1 MFERFTERA
10 RKVIILAREEA
21 IRLGHNFVGTEH
33 LLLGL
38 IREGDGLAVAIL
50 KKLNVSISALKAEI
64 EKIVAVG
71 TEFAPAGEIPFT
83 PQAKKVLEY
92 AISEARS
99 LGHNYIGTEH
109 LLLGLIREG
118 EGIASVVLRDFGVSV
133 AAAKAQAQ
141 ELLGEQSSKQGSSST
156 TRTPALDEFGVDLTA
171 QARQDKLDPVIG
183 REAEIERVIQV
194 LSRRKKNNP
203 VLIGEAGVGKTAIVE
218 GLALRIVS
226 SNVPEILLRRRVVQ
240 LDLAG
245 MVAGT
250 KYRGQFEERLKAVV
264 KEIQQNNNIILFIDE
279 LHTLVGA
286 GAAEGAIDA
295 SNMLKP
301 ALARGEL
308 QCIGATTMDEYRKY
322 VEKDRALERRFQ
334 AIHVGPPSVDE
345 TIRILREIK
354 DRYEAHHQAIISD
367 EAVVAAARLSQRYIA
382 DRFLP
387 DKAIDVIDEAGARAR
402 LKGMTLPPEL
412 REMENEVERLR
423 VQKEDAIRT
432 QAFEVAARLRDA
444 ERKLRAELEARKVEW
459 KEQQVKSRTLVTE
472 EDIAYV
478 VSKWTG
484 IPLQQLEEAESAK
497 LLRMEAELG
506 KRVVGQEE
514 AIRAVSR
521 AIRRSRAG
529 VKNPNRPVG
538 SFIFLGPTGVG
549 KTELAKA
556 LAEFLFGTED
566 ALIRVDMSEY
576 MERFSTSRLI
586 GAPPGYIGYDDSGQ
600 LSEKVRRRPFSLVL
614 LDEIEKA
621 HPEVFNLLLQ
631 ILEDGRLTD
640 SYGRVVD
647 FRNTI
652 LIMTSNIG
660 TRQFT
665 LHTNLG
671 FAKSGDATFAYDRMK
686 ETVLNELKRAFN
698 PELVNR
704 IDEVTVFHPLTID
717 HMRSIVDLMLARLQ
731 AQLAEKQM
739 RLQVDESAKEF
750 LIQQGF
756 DPNYGARPLRRAIQR
771 YLEDALAEEVLR
783 GRFSEGDTIRVAKGE
798 PADLTFEAAT
808 PVQV

>member
-50 KKLNVSISALKAEI
+50 KKLNVNISAVKAEI
-64 EKIVAVG
+64 EKIVSAG
-71 TEFAPAGEIPFT
+71 SEFSPAGEIPFT

-118 EGIASVVLRDFGVSV
+118 EGTASLVLRDFGVSV

-141 ELLGEQSSKQGSSST
+141 ELLGEQASKSST
-156 TRTPALDEFGVDLTA
+156 STRTPALDEFGVDLTA
-171 QARQDKLDPVIG
+171 MARQDKLDPVIG
-183 REAEIERVIQV
+183 REAEIERVIQI
-194 LSRRKKNNP
+194 LSRRTKNNP

-218 GLALRIVS
+218 GLAQRIVA
-226 SNVPEILLRRRVVQ
+226 SNVPETLLRKRVVQ

-250 KYRGQFEERLKAVV
+250 KYRGQFEERLKAVI
-264 KEIQQNNNIILFIDE
+264 KEIQQSQNIVLFIDE

-308 QCIGATTMDEYRKY
+308 QCIGATTLDEYRRHI
-322 VEKDRALERRFQ
+322 EKDRALERRFQ
-334 AIHVGPPSVDE
+334 AIQVGPPSVEE
-345 TIRILREIK
+345 TIRILMEIK
-354 DRYEAHHQAIISD
+354 DRYEAHHSAVITD

-387 DKAIDVIDEAGARAR
+387 DKAIDVIDEAGSRAR
-402 LKGMTLPPEL
+402 LKTLMLPQEL

-423 VQKEDAIRT
+423 GQKEDAIRT
-432 QAFEVAARLRDA
+432 QAFEVAARLRDS
-444 ERKLRAELEARKVEW
+444 ERKLRADLEEKKARW
-459 KEQQVKSRTLVTE
+459 KEGRAKEKTVVTAE
-472 EDIAYV
+472 EIAYI

-484 IPLQQLEEAESAK
+484 IPLHQIEEEESAK
-497 LLRMEAELG
+497 LIRMEEELA
-506 KRVVGQEE
+506 KRVVGQTE
-514 AIRAVSR
+514 AIHGVSR
-521 AIRRSRAG
+521 AIRRARAG
-529 VKNPNRPVG
+529 IKNPGRPVG
-538 SFIFLGPTGVG
+538 SFVFLGPTGVG

-556 LAEFLFGTED
+556 LAEFLFGAEE

-600 LSEKVRRRPFSLVL
+600 LTEKVRRRPFSVIL

-631 ILEDGRLTD
+631 IFEDGRLTD
-640 SYGRVVD
+640 SYGRIVD
-647 FRNTI
+647 FKNTI

-660 TRQFT
+660 ARQIG
-665 LHTNLG
+665 LHIPLG
-671 FAKSGDATFAYDRMK
+671 FSKSGDEAVSYDKMK
-686 ETVLNELKRAFN
+686 ETVLGELKRVFN
-698 PELVNR
+698 PELLNR
-704 IDEVTVFHPLTID
+704 LDEVIVFHQLSKD
-717 HMRSIVDLMLARLQ
+717 DLRKIVDLMLDRLQ
-731 AQLAEKQM
+731 QQLSERKISLTLDQN
-739 RLQVDESAKEF
+739 AKDF
-750 LIQQGF
+750 LIDRGY
-756 DPNYGARPLRRAIQR
+756 DPTFGARPLRRAIQR
-771 YLEDALAEEVLR
+771 YVEDPLAEEVLK
-783 GRFSEGDTIRVAKGE
+783 GRFPEGGTLRIKLEGDA
-798 PADLTFEAAT
+798 LTFEEVSLLEA
-808 PVQV
+808 PK

>member
-50 KKLNVSISALKAEI
+50 KKLNVNISAVKGEI
-64 EKIVAVG
+64 EKIVSVG
-71 TEFAPAGEIPFT
+71 SEFSPAGEIPFT

-118 EGIASVVLRDFGVSV
+118 EGIASLVLRDFGVSV
-133 AAAKAQAQ
+133 ASAKAQAQ
-141 ELLGEQSSKQGSSST
+141 ELLGEQASKPTSS

-171 QARQDKLDPVIG
+171 MARQDRLDPVIG
-183 REAEIERVIQV
+183 RETEIERVIQI
-194 LSRRKKNNP
+194 LSRRTKNNP

-218 GLALRIVS
+218 GLAQRIVA
-226 SNVPEILLRRRVVQ
+226 SNVPETLLRKRVVQ

-264 KEIQQNNNIILFIDE
+264 KEIQQSQNIILFIDE

-295 SNMLKP
+295 SSMLKP
-301 ALARGEL
+301 ARARGEL
-308 QCIGATTMDEYRKY
+308 QCIGATTLDEYRRHI
-322 VEKDRALERRFQ
+322 EKDRALERRFQ
-334 AIHVGPPSVDE
+334 AVQVGPPSVDE

-354 DRYEAHHQAIISD
+354 DRYEAHHSAVITD
-367 EAVVAAARLSQRYIA
+367 EAVTAAARLSQRYIA

-387 DKAIDVIDEAGARAR
+387 DKAIDVIDEAGSRAR
-402 LKGMTLPPEL
+402 LKTLMLPPEL

-423 VQKEDAIRT
+423 AQKEDAIRT
-432 QAFEVAARLRDA
+432 QAFEVAARLRDS
-444 ERKLRAELEARKVEW
+444 ERKLRTELEEKKARW
-459 KEQQVKSRTLVTE
+459 KESRSKEKTMVTAE
-472 EDIAYV
+472 EVAYI

-484 IPLQQLEEAESAK
+484 IPLYQIEEEESAK
-497 LLRMEAELG
+497 LMRMEQDLAR
-506 KRVVGQEE
+506 RVVGQTE
-514 AIRAVSR
+514 AIESVSR

-529 VKNPNRPVG
+529 IKSPSRPVG

-600 LSEKVRRRPFSLVL
+600 LTEKVRRRPFSVIL

-631 ILEDGRLTD
+631 IFEDGRLTD

-647 FRNTI
+647 FKNTI

-660 TRQFT
+660 ARQIG
-665 LHTNLG
+665 LHTTMG
-671 FAKSGDATFAYDRMK
+671 FAKGGDEAVTYDKMK
-686 ETVLNELKRAFN
+686 ETVLGELKRVFN
-698 PELVNR
+698 PELLNR
-704 IDEVTVFHPLTID
+704 LDEVIVFHQL
-717 HMRSIVDLMLARLQ
+717 SKNELCQIVDLMLARLQ
-731 AQLAEKQM
+731 LQLAERRISLM
-739 RLQVDESAKEF
+739 VDERAKEF
-750 LIQQGF
+750 LINRGF
-756 DPNYGARPLRRAIQR
+756 DPTLGARPLRRAIQR
-771 YLEDALAEEVLR
+771 YVEDRLAEEVLK
-783 GRFSEGDTIRVAKGE
+783 GRFAEGGTLRVKVEGDAL
-798 PADLTFEAAT
+798 AFEEASLLEA
-808 PVQV
+808 QK

>member
-50 KKLNVSISALKAEI
+50 KKLNVNISAVKGEI
-64 EKIVAVG
+64 EKIVSVG
-71 TEFAPAGEIPFT
+71 SEFSPAGEIPFT

-118 EGIASVVLRDFGVSV
+118 EGIASLVLRDFGVSV

-141 ELLGEQSSKQGSSST
+141 ELLGEQASKPTTS

-171 QARQDKLDPVIG
+171 MARQDRLDPVIG
-183 REAEIERVIQV
+183 RETEIERVIQI
-194 LSRRKKNNP
+194 LSRRTKNNP

-218 GLALRIVS
+218 GLAQRIVA
-226 SNVPEILLRRRVVQ
+226 SNVPETLLRKRVVQ

-264 KEIQQNNNIILFIDE
+264 KEIQQTQSIILFIDE

-295 SNMLKP
+295 SSMLKP

-308 QCIGATTMDEYRKY
+308 QCIGATTLDEYRRHI
-322 VEKDRALERRFQ
+322 EKDRALERRFQ
-334 AIHVGPPSVDE
+334 AVQVGPPSVDE

-354 DRYEAHHQAIISD
+354 DRYEAHHCAIITD
-367 EAVVAAARLSQRYIA
+367 EAVTAAARLSQRYIA

-387 DKAIDVIDEAGARAR
+387 DKAIDVIDEAGSRAR
-402 LKGMTLPPEL
+402 LKTLMLPQEL

-423 VQKEDAIRT
+423 AQKEDAIRT
-432 QAFEVAARLRDA
+432 QAFEVAARLRDS
-444 ERKLRAELEARKVEW
+444 ERKLRTELEEKKAHW
-459 KEQQVKSRTLVTE
+459 KESRAKEKTMVTAE
-472 EDIAYV
+472 EVAYI

-484 IPLQQLEEAESAK
+484 IPLYQIEEEESAK
-497 LLRMEAELG
+497 LMRMEQDLA
-506 KRVVGQEE
+506 KRVVGQIE
-514 AIRAVSR
+514 AIESVSR

-529 VKNPNRPVG
+529 IKNPSRPVG

-600 LSEKVRRRPFSLVL
+600 LTEKVRRRPFSVIL

-631 ILEDGRLTD
+631 IFEDGRLTD
-640 SYGRVVD
+640 SYGRIVD
-647 FRNTI
+647 FKNTI

-660 TRQFT
+660 ARQIG
-665 LHTNLG
+665 LHTAMG
-671 FAKSGDATFAYDRMK
+671 FAKGGDEAVTYDKMRD
-686 ETVLNELKRAFN
+686 TVLGELKRVFN
-698 PELVNR
+698 PELLNR
-704 IDEVTVFHPLTID
+704 LDEVIVFHQL
-717 HMRSIVDLMLARLQ
+717 SKNELCKIVDLLLARLQ
-731 AQLAEKQM
+731 LQLAERKIS
-739 RLQVDESAKEF
+739 LAVDESAKEF
-750 LIQQGF
+750 LINRGF
-756 DPNYGARPLRRAIQR
+756 DPTLGARPLRRAIQR
-771 YLEDALAEEVLR
+771 YVEDRLAEEVLR
-783 GRFSEGDTIRVAKGE
+783 GRFAEGGTLKVKLEGDAL
-798 PADLTFEAAT
+798 AFEEVSLLEA
-808 PVQV
+808 PK

>member
-50 KKLNVSISALKAEI
+50 KKLNVNVSAVKAEI

-71 TEFAPAGEIPFT
+71 TEFSPAGEIPFT

-118 EGIASVVLRDFGVSV
+118 EGIASLVLRDFGVSV

-141 ELLGEQSSKQGSSST
+141 ELLGEQASKQTST

-171 QARQDKLDPVIG
+171 LARQDKLDPVIG

-218 GLALRIVS
+218 GLALQIVS
-226 SNVPEILLRRRVVQ
+226 STVPEILLRKRVIQ

-264 KEIQQNNNIILFIDE
+264 KEIQQANNIILFIDE

-322 VEKDRALERRFQ
+322 IEKDRALERRFQ

-354 DRYEAHHQAIISD
+354 DRYETHHQAIITD

-402 LKGMTLPPEL
+402 LKGMVLPSEL

-423 VQKEDAIRT
+423 TQKEDAIRT

-444 ERKLRAELEARKVEW
+444 ERKLRTELEERKAGW
-459 KEQQVKSRTLVTE
+459 KDQRAKTKTVVSA

-478 VSKWTG
+478 VAKWTG

-497 LLRMEAELG
+497 LLRIEAELSR
-506 KRVVGQEE
+506 RVVGQDE
-514 AIRAVSR
+514 AIKAVAR

-538 SFIFLGPTGVG
+538 SFIFLGPT
-549 KTELAKA
+549 
-556 LAEFLFGTED
+556 
-566 ALIRVDMSEY
+566 
-576 MERFSTSRLI
+576 SRLI

-600 LSEKVRRRPFSLVL
+600 LTEKVRRRPFSLVL

-665 LHTNLG
+665 LHTHMG
-671 FAKSGDATFAYDRMK
+671 FAKAGEEQAYEKMK
-686 ETVLNELKRAFN
+686 ETVTNELRRTFN
-698 PELVNR
+698 PEMLNR
-704 IDEVTVFHPLTID
+704 IDEVIVFHPLTKD
-717 HMRSIVDLMLARLQ
+717 HMRQIVDLMLQRLER
-731 AQLAEKQM
+731 QLKEKHM
-739 RLQVDESAKEF
+739 SLQVEGAAKEF
-750 LIQQGF
+750 LIEQGF

-771 YLEDALAEEVLR
+771 YVEDALAEEVLK
-783 GRFSEGDTIRVAKGE
+783 GRFGEGGTIRIRKGE
-798 PADLTFEAAT
+798 GTALEFEVAE
-808 PVQV
+808 PVEAPS

>member
-50 KKLNVSISALKAEI
+50 KKLNVNISAVKAEI
-64 EKIVAVG
+64 EKIVSAG
-71 TEFAPAGEIPFT
+71 SEFSPAGEIPFT

-118 EGIASVVLRDFGVSV
+118 EGIASLVLRDFGVSV

-141 ELLGEQSSKQGSSST
+141 ELLGEQASKSST
-156 TRTPALDEFGVDLTA
+156 STRTPALDEFGVDLTA
-171 QARQDKLDPVIG
+171 MARQDKLDPVIG
-183 REAEIERVIQV
+183 RESEIERVIQI
-194 LSRRKKNNP
+194 LSRRTKNNP

-218 GLALRIVS
+218 GLAQRIVA
-226 SNVPEILLRRRVVQ
+226 SNVPETLLRKRVVQ

-250 KYRGQFEERLKAVV
+250 KYRGQFEERLKAVI
-264 KEIQQNNNIILFIDE
+264 KEIQSSQNIILFIDE

-308 QCIGATTMDEYRKY
+308 QCIGATTLDEYRRHI
-322 VEKDRALERRFQ
+322 EKDRALERRFQ
-334 AIHVGPPSVDE
+334 AVQVGPPSVDE
-345 TIRILREIK
+345 TIRILMEIK
-354 DRYEAHHQAIISD
+354 DRYEAHHSAVITD
-367 EAVVAAARLSQRYIA
+367 EAVAAAARLSQRYIA

-387 DKAIDVIDEAGARAR
+387 DKAIDVIDEAGSRAR
-402 LKGMTLPPEL
+402 LKTLMLPQEL

-423 VQKEDAIRT
+423 SQKEDAIRT
-432 QAFEVAARLRDA
+432 QAFEVAARLRDS
-444 ERKLRAELEARKVEW
+444 ERKLRADLEEKKARWKEARA
-459 KEQQVKSRTLVTE
+459 KEKTVVTAE
-472 EDIAYV
+472 EIAYI

-484 IPLQQLEEAESAK
+484 IPLYQIEEEESAK
-497 LLRMEAELG
+497 LMRMEEDLG
-506 KRVVGQEE
+506 KRVVGQVE
-514 AIRAVSR
+514 AIQGVSR

-529 VKNPNRPVG
+529 IKNPNRPVG
-538 SFIFLGPTGVG
+538 SFVFLGPTGVG

-556 LAEFLFGTED
+556 LAEFLFGTEE

-600 LSEKVRRRPFSLVL
+600 LTEKVRRRPFSVIL

-631 ILEDGRLTD
+631 IFEDGRLTD
-640 SYGRVVD
+640 SYGRIVD
-647 FRNTI
+647 FKNTI

-660 TRQFT
+660 ARQIG
-665 LHTNLG
+665 LHTTLG
-671 FAKSGDATFAYDRMK
+671 FSKGGDESVTYDKMK
-686 ETVLNELKRAFN
+686 DTVLGELKRVFN
-698 PELVNR
+698 PELLNR
-704 IDEVTVFHPLTID
+704 LDEVIVFHQLSKD
-717 HMRSIVDLMLARLQ
+717 DLRKIVDLMLDRLQ
-731 AQLAEKQM
+731 HQLVERKISLA
-739 RLQVDESAKEF
+739 VDQNAKDF
-750 LIQQGF
+750 LIDRGY
-756 DPNYGARPLRRAIQR
+756 DPTFGARPLRRAIQR
-771 YLEDALAEEVLR
+771 YVEDPLAEEVLK
-783 GRFSEGDTIRVAKGE
+783 GRFPDGGTLRIKLEGDA
-798 PADLTFEAAT
+798 LTFEEVSLLEASK
-808 PVQV
+808 

>member
-50 KKLNVSISALKAEI
+50 KKLNVNVAAVKAEI

-71 TEFAPAGEIPFT
+71 TEFSPAGEIPFT

-118 EGIASVVLRDFGVSV
+118 EGIASLVLRDFGVSV

-141 ELLGEQSSKQGSSST
+141 ELLGEQASKQTSS
-156 TRTPALDEFGVDLTA
+156 TRTPALDEFGVDLTSL
-171 QARQDKLDPVIG
+171 ARQDKLDPVIG
-183 REAEIERVIQV
+183 RETEIERVIQV

-218 GLALRIVS
+218 GLALQIMS
-226 SNVPEILLRRRVVQ
+226 STVPEILLKKRVVQ

-264 KEIQQNNNIILFIDE
+264 KEIQQAGNVILFIDE

-354 DRYEAHHQAIISD
+354 DRYEAHHQALITD

-402 LKGMTLPPEL
+402 LKGMVLPPEL
-412 REMENEVERLR
+412 RAMEGEVERLR
-423 VQKEDAIRT
+423 AQKEDAIRT

-444 ERKLRAELEARKVEW
+444 ERKMRAELEEKKASW
-459 KEQQVKSRTLVTE
+459 KEQRAKTKTAVTE

-478 VSKWTG
+478 VAKWTG

-497 LLRMEAELG
+497 LLRIEGELA

-514 AIRAVSR
+514 AIKAVAR

-538 SFIFLGPTGVG
+538 SFVFLGPTGVG

-566 ALIRVDMSEY
+566 ALVRVDMSEY

-600 LSEKVRRRPFSLVL
+600 LTEKVRRRPFSLVL

-640 SYGRVVD
+640 NYGRVVD

-665 LHTNLG
+665 LHTAMG
-671 FAKSGDATFAYDRMK
+671 FAKSGDEGHSYDKMK
-686 ETVLNELKRAFN
+686 ETVQNELKRAFN
-698 PELVNR
+698 PELLNR
-704 IDEVTVFHPLTID
+704 IDEVIVFHALSKE
-717 HMRSIVDLMLARLQ
+717 HMRRIVDLMLS
-731 AQLAEKQM
+731 QLERQLKEKQM
-739 RLQVDESAKEF
+739 HLEVDPEAKEF
-750 LIQQGF
+750 LIEQGY

-771 YLEDALAEEVLR
+771 HVEDALAEEVLK
-783 GRFSEGDTIRVAKGE
+783 GRFGEGGTVRVRRDPGSG
-798 PADLTFEAAT
+798 LTFEPAESVVA
-808 PVQV
+808 PS

>member
-50 KKLNVSISALKAEI
+50 KKLNVNISAVKAEI
-64 EKIVAVG
+64 EKIVSAG
-71 TEFAPAGEIPFT
+71 SEFSPAGEIPFT

-118 EGIASVVLRDFGVSV
+118 EGTASLVLRDFGVSV

-141 ELLGEQSSKQGSSST
+141 ELLGEQASKSST
-156 TRTPALDEFGVDLTA
+156 STRTPALDEFGVDLTA
-171 QARQDKLDPVIG
+171 MARQDKLDPVIG
-183 REAEIERVIQV
+183 REAEIERVIQI
-194 LSRRKKNNP
+194 LSRRTKNNP

-218 GLALRIVS
+218 GLAQRIVA
-226 SNVPEILLRRRVVQ
+226 SNVPETLLRKRVVQ

-250 KYRGQFEERLKAVV
+250 KYRGQFEERLKAVI
-264 KEIQQNNNIILFIDE
+264 KEIQQSQNIVLFIDE

-308 QCIGATTMDEYRKY
+308 QCIGATTLEEYRRHI
-322 VEKDRALERRFQ
+322 EKDRALERRFQ
-334 AIHVGPPSVDE
+334 AIQVGPPSVEE
-345 TIRILREIK
+345 TIRILMEIK
-354 DRYEAHHQAIISD
+354 DRYEAHHSAVITD

-387 DKAIDVIDEAGARAR
+387 DKAIDVIDEAGSRAR
-402 LKGMTLPPEL
+402 LKTLMLPQEL

-423 VQKEDAIRT
+423 GQKEDAIRT
-432 QAFEVAARLRDA
+432 QAFEVAARLRDS
-444 ERKLRAELEARKVEW
+444 ERKLRADLEEKKARW
-459 KEQQVKSRTLVTE
+459 KEGRAKEKTVVTAE
-472 EDIAYV
+472 EIAYI

-484 IPLQQLEEAESAK
+484 IPLHQIEEEESAK
-497 LLRMEAELG
+497 LIRMEEELA
-506 KRVVGQEE
+506 KRVVGQTE
-514 AIRAVSR
+514 AIHGVSR
-521 AIRRSRAG
+521 AIRRARAG
-529 VKNPNRPVG
+529 IKNPGRPVG
-538 SFIFLGPTGVG
+538 SFVFLGPTGVG

-556 LAEFLFGTED
+556 LAEFLFGAEE

-600 LSEKVRRRPFSLVL
+600 LTEKVRRRPFSVIL

-631 ILEDGRLTD
+631 IFEDGRLTD
-640 SYGRVVD
+640 SYGRIVD
-647 FRNTI
+647 FKNTI

-660 TRQFT
+660 ARQIG
-665 LHTNLG
+665 LHIPLG
-671 FAKSGDATFAYDRMK
+671 FSKSGDEAVSYDKMK
-686 ETVLNELKRAFN
+686 ETVLGELKRVFN
-698 PELVNR
+698 PELLNR
-704 IDEVTVFHPLTID
+704 LDEVIVFHQLSKD
-717 HMRSIVDLMLARLQ
+717 DLRKIVDLMLDRLQ
-731 AQLAEKQM
+731 QQLTERKISLA
-739 RLQVDESAKEF
+739 VDQNAKDF
-750 LIQQGF
+750 LIDRGY
-756 DPNYGARPLRRAIQR
+756 DPTFGARPLRRAIQR
-771 YLEDALAEEVLR
+771 YVEDPLAEEVLK
-783 GRFSEGDTIRVAKGE
+783 GRFPEGGTLRIKLEGDA
-798 PADLTFEAAT
+798 LTFEEVSLLEA
-808 PVQV
+808 PK

>member
-50 KKLNVSISALKAEI
+50 KKLNVNISAVKGEI
-64 EKIVAVG
+64 EKIVSVG
-71 TEFAPAGEIPFT
+71 SEFSPTGEIPFT

-118 EGIASVVLRDFGVSV
+118 EGIASLVLRDFGVSV
-133 AAAKAQAQ
+133 ASAKAQAQ
-141 ELLGEQSSKQGSSST
+141 ELLGEQASKPTTS

-171 QARQDKLDPVIG
+171 MARQDRLDPVIG
-183 REAEIERVIQV
+183 RETEIERVIQI
-194 LSRRKKNNP
+194 LSRRTKNNP

-218 GLALRIVS
+218 GLAQRIVA
-226 SNVPEILLRRRVVQ
+226 SNVPETLLRKRVVQ

-264 KEIQQNNNIILFIDE
+264 KEIQQSQNIILFIDE

-295 SNMLKP
+295 SSMLKP

-308 QCIGATTMDEYRKY
+308 QCIGATTLDEYRRHI
-322 VEKDRALERRFQ
+322 EKDRALERRFQ
-334 AIHVGPPSVDE
+334 AVQVGPPSVDE

-354 DRYEAHHQAIISD
+354 DRYEAHHCAIITD
-367 EAVVAAARLSQRYIA
+367 EAVTAAARLSQRYIA

-387 DKAIDVIDEAGARAR
+387 DKAIDVIDEAGSRAR
-402 LKGMTLPPEL
+402 LKTLMLPQEL

-423 VQKEDAIRT
+423 AQKEDAIRT
-432 QAFEVAARLRDA
+432 QAFEVAARLRDS
-444 ERKLRAELEARKVEW
+444 ERKLRTELEEKKAHW
-459 KEQQVKSRTLVTE
+459 KESRAKEKTMVTAE
-472 EDIAYV
+472 EVAYI

-484 IPLQQLEEAESAK
+484 IPLYQIEEEESAK
-497 LLRMEAELG
+497 LMRMEQDLA
-506 KRVVGQEE
+506 KRVVGQIE
-514 AIRAVSR
+514 AIESVSR

-529 VKNPNRPVG
+529 IKSPSRPVG

-600 LSEKVRRRPFSLVL
+600 LTEKVRRRPFSVIL

-631 ILEDGRLTD
+631 IFEDGRLTD
-640 SYGRVVD
+640 SYGRIVD
-647 FRNTI
+647 FKNTI

-660 TRQFT
+660 ARQIG
-665 LHTNLG
+665 LHTAMG
-671 FAKSGDATFAYDRMK
+671 FAKGGDEAVTYDKMRD
-686 ETVLNELKRAFN
+686 TVLGELKRVFN
-698 PELVNR
+698 PELLNR
-704 IDEVTVFHPLTID
+704 LDEVIVFHQL
-717 HMRSIVDLMLARLQ
+717 SKNELCKIVDLLLARLQ
-731 AQLAEKQM
+731 LQLAERKIS
-739 RLQVDESAKEF
+739 LAVDESAKEF
-750 LIQQGF
+750 LINRGF
-756 DPNYGARPLRRAIQR
+756 DPTLGARPLRRAIQR
-771 YLEDALAEEVLR
+771 YVEDRLAEEVLK
-783 GRFSEGDTIRVAKGE
+783 GRFAEGGTLKVKLEGDAL
-798 PADLTFEAAT
+798 AFEEVSLLEA
-808 PVQV
+808 PK

>member
-50 KKLNVSISALKAEI
+50 KKLSVNISVVKGEI
-64 EKIVAVG
+64 EKIVSVG
-71 TEFAPAGEIPFT
+71 SEFSPAGEIPFT

-118 EGIASVVLRDFGVSV
+118 EGIASLVLRDFGVSV
-133 AAAKAQAQ
+133 ASAKAQAQ
-141 ELLGEQSSKQGSSST
+141 ELLGEQASKPTAS

-171 QARQDKLDPVIG
+171 MARQDRLDPVIG
-183 REAEIERVIQV
+183 RDAEIERVIQI
-194 LSRRKKNNP
+194 LSRRTKNNP

-218 GLALRIVS
+218 GLAQRIVA
-226 SNVPEILLRRRVVQ
+226 SNVPETLLRKRVIQ

-264 KEIQQNNNIILFIDE
+264 REIQQTQNIILFIDE

-295 SNMLKP
+295 SSMLKP

-308 QCIGATTMDEYRKY
+308 QCIGATTLDEYRRHI
-322 VEKDRALERRFQ
+322 EKDRALERRFQ
-334 AIHVGPPSVDE
+334 AVQVGPPSVEE

-354 DRYEAHHQAIISD
+354 DRYESHHCAIITD
-367 EAVVAAARLSQRYIA
+367 EAVTAAARLSQRYIA

-387 DKAIDVIDEAGARAR
+387 DKAIDVIDEAGSRAR
-402 LKGMTLPPEL
+402 LKTLMLPQDL
-412 REMENEVERLR
+412 RELENEVERLR
-423 VQKEDAIRT
+423 AQKEDAIRT
-432 QAFEVAARLRDA
+432 QAFEVAARLRDS
-444 ERKLRAELEARKVEW
+444 ERKLRTELDEKKARW
-459 KEQQVKSRTLVTE
+459 KESRAKEKTVVTAE
-472 EDIAYV
+472 EVAYI

-484 IPLQQLEEAESAK
+484 IPLYQIEEEESAK
-497 LLRMEAELG
+497 LIRMEQDLA
-506 KRVVGQEE
+506 KRVVGQTE
-514 AIRAVSR
+514 AIECVSR

-529 VKNPNRPVG
+529 IKNPSRPVG

-600 LSEKVRRRPFSLVL
+600 LTEKVRRRPFSVIL

-631 ILEDGRLTD
+631 IFEDGRLTD

-647 FRNTI
+647 FKNTI

-660 TRQFT
+660 ARQIG
-665 LHTNLG
+665 LHATMG
-671 FAKSGDATFAYDRMK
+671 FAKGSDEAVTYDKMK
-686 ETVLNELKRAFN
+686 NIVTGELKRVFN
-698 PELVNR
+698 PELLNR
-704 IDEVTVFHPLTID
+704 LDEVIVFHQLSKND
-717 HMRSIVDLMLARLQ
+717 LCKIVDLMLARLQ
-731 AQLAEKQM
+731 LQLAERKISLM
-739 RLQVDESAKEF
+739 IDEGVKTF
-750 LIQQGF
+750 LINRGF
-756 DPNYGARPLRRAIQR
+756 DQTLGARPLRRAIQR
-771 YLEDALAEEVLR
+771 YVEDRLAEEVLR
-783 GRFSEGDTIRVAKGE
+783 GRFAEGGTIRIKLEGDA
-798 PADLTFEAAT
+798 LLFEEVSLLEA
-808 PVQV
+808 PQ